1 MTTYLV
7 RLNGKNFLI
16 DNKEGPRKKQFRST
30 RLVEAENKNL
40 AETLAREL
48 ISNDPRI
55 QKFVLNEESDPP
67 MIIIESVRE
76 VSAMSY
82 DAQNRAHSFYWEN
95 EDTEE

>member
-16 DNKEGPRKKQFRST
+16 DSKEGPRKKQFRST

-40 AETLAREL
+40 AETLARES

-55 QKFVLNEESDPP
+55 KKFVLNEESDPP
-67 MIIIESVRE
+67 VIYLESVSE
-76 VSAMSY
+76 VPAMAF
-82 DAQNRAHSFYWEN
+82 DAQNRANSFYWEN
-95 EDTEE
+95 EDNQ